1 MHRSRSRRALAAGAL
16 LALTLGL
23 ASCSSPAVPADT
35 QAPAEETSAADTA
48 NDPKDTTLT
57 APAPTPADKE
67 PLTVTGVTAKRLSR
81 QQMAVTWPDALDG
94 QAKQYILKK
103 RLAKDGTS
111 VGEWTTVSTVDS
123 DGQPGGADWTV
134 TDQLDS
140 DQIVQYEYAV
150 ETVPTDTATYAGET
164 STGVLASNLLV
175 CIDPGHFA
183 GKNYMDVA
191 DGYGYAEG
199 DASLRIALKLCDILQ
214 DTYGIS
220 SCLTRDSGTITLDG
234 YSNDTLDKAHL
245 TLRGTY
251 AGQVDSDL
259 LLSLHTNANAD
270 NANGAPTC
278 EQPLALN
285 KPILLASNLT
295 CASPEP
301 LAAANAIGTNLAL
314 ASYQAGTAAREDFT
328 TVQLN
333 NVPLWTE
340 PYNDSVENPGTVFA
354 RRQSDGSDFY
364 GVLRGATSVGVPAII
379 IEHGFHT
386 VPEVRK
392 AAMEG
397 DLLDR
402 WAAADAYG
410 IAYGYGFESEL
421 VQPQ

>member
-1 MHRSRSRRALAAGAL
+1 MHRFRSRRALAAGAL

-23 ASCSSPAVPADT
+23 AGCSSPAPSADT
-35 QAPAEETSAADTA
+35 QAPTEDTSTADPA
-48 NDPKDTTLT
+48 NDTTPT
-57 APAPTPADKE
+57 APDPTPADKE

-94 QAKQYILKK
+94 QVQQYILKK
-103 RLAKDGTS
+103 RIARDGTS
-111 VGEWTTVSTVDS
+111 IGEWTTVSTVDS
-123 DGQPGGADWTV
+123 DGQPGGADWSV

-150 ETVPTDTATYAGET
+150 ETVPTDTDTYAGET
-164 STGVLASNLLV
+164 SSGVLASNLLV

-199 DASLRIALKLCDILQ
+199 DASLRIALKLRDILQ

-220 SCLTRDSGTITLDG
+220 SYLTRDSGTITLDG
-234 YSNDTLDKAHL
+234 YSNDTLDTAHL

-278 EQPLALN
+278 EQPIALN

-301 LAAANAIGTNLAL
+301 LAVANAIGTNLAL
-314 ASYQAGTAAREDFT
+314 ASYNAGTATREDFT

-340 PYNDSVENPGTVFA
+340 PYNDSIENPGTVFA